1 LSFPQQSLVA
11 NRFHA
16 RKQIGY
22 ASLGW
27 LYHAFDPARSIEVAL
42 RMVLNAKAPEPACE
56 RLRTHIEKLAAL
68 RHSGI
73 ASVYECGLHEGQLWF
88 TSEWVGG
95 RPLDREVAK
104 TGPLS
109 LAAVRQI
116 GMDLTGA
123 LGEAHRRGL
132 VHRGLK
138 ARNIFVGGDRTL
150 TVELGVGAA
159 IFADGGVVANTPSS
173 MPREQMMNDV
183 VDHRSDIYSLGACL
197 FTAIVGKPPF
207 DGGAHDLMASQAGWK
222 APRARNLKSDVPEG
236 LELVLLRAMA
246 TRPDDRFQSMDEF
259 AQALSRLT
267 SESQP

>member
-1 LSFPQQSLVA
+1 LSFQQQSLVA

-27 LYHAFDPARSIEVAL
+27 LYHAFDPARRAEVAL
-42 RMVLNAKAPEPACE
+42 RMVLTAKAPEAACE
-56 RLRTHIEKLAAL
+56 RLRAHIEKLAAL
-68 RHSGI
+68 RHRGI
-73 ASVYECGLHEGQLWF
+73 ANVYDCGIHEGQLWF

-95 RPLDREVAK
+95 QPLDREVAK
-104 TGPLS
+104 SGPLS
-109 LAAVRQI
+109 LAAVKQI
-116 GMDLTGA
+116 GIELTSA

-138 ARNIFVGGDRTL
+138 ARNIFIGGDRTL
-150 TVELGVGAA
+150 AMELGVGAS
-159 IFADGGVVANTPSS
+159 IFADGGVMANTPSS
-173 MPREQMMNDV
+173 MPREQMMNDA

-197 FTAIVGKPPF
+197 FTAVVGKPPF

-222 APRARNLKSDVPEG
+222 APRARDMKPDVPEA

-246 TRPDDRFQSMDEF
+246 TRPEDRFQSMEEF

-267 SESQP
+267 LESRL